1 MPVIMR
7 VLVLAAVIF
16 SAFPAL
22 AESAAPAPTPPSYVQ
37 HVESGT
43 IKNACSPWGTI
54 SFMIDLKNTHT
65 VVYGSLDAVEKGGG
79 AVVFE
84 ADPKT
89 AREGMA
95 QITKCD
101 RSSKLCKL
109 KDGIVSI
116 TTIEPDMI
124 IGVVQ
129 ISMGGWGRSYNGN
142 ESHMFKAKYDR
153 AKPACH

>member
-1 MPVIMR
+1 MPFIMR
-7 VLVLAAVIF
+7 VFVLAAAIL
-16 SAFPAL
+16 STSPAL
-22 AESAAPAPTPPSYVQ
+22 AESAAPVPTPPSYVQ
-37 HVESGT
+37 HVESGI
-43 IKNACSPWGTI
+43 IKNACSPWGAI
-54 SFMIDLKNTHT
+54 SFVIDLKNTHT

-84 ADPKT
+84 ANPKM
-89 AREGMA
+89 AKEGMA

-101 RSSKLCKL
+101 RSGKLCKL

-116 TTIEPDMI
+116 TTIEPDMV

-153 AKPACH
+153 AIPACR